1 MIRLSFYRGLFVA
14 AITAATVS
22 EMADAVRVDIDD
34 MLEDDDDLLMPQT
47 DIGLDNTA
55 NLVSDVDSNTNATA
69 STAADADSE
78 FITNLFNKAKGGISG
93 LMTRAGNLFRSKKA
107 PAKVAQAQ
115 AKTNNKAKKAIVK
128 NKKVANKK
136 NKQQAKQKKEL

>member
-34 MLEDDDDLLMPQT
+34 LLEDDDDLLMPQT
-47 DIGLDNTA
+47 DNGLDNTA
-55 NLVSDVDSNTNATA
+55 NIVSDVDSNTNANA

-93 LMTRAGNLFRSKKA
+93 LMTRAGNWMRGKKA
-107 PAKVAQAQ
+107 PAKVAQ
-115 AKTNNKAKKAIVK
+115 
-128 NKKVANKK
+128 
-136 NKQQAKQKKEL
+136 

>member
-22 EMADAVRVDIDD
+22 EMAEAVKVDVDD
-34 MLEDDDDLLMPQT
+34 VFEDDDLLMPQT

-55 NLVSDVDSNTNATA
+55 NLISDSNAT
-69 STAADADSE
+69 TAADADSE
-78 FITNLFNKAKGGISG
+78 FITDLFNKAKGGISG
-93 LMTRAGNLFRSKKA
+93 LMTRAGSMFKGKKGG
-107 PAKVAQAQ
+107 KVAQAQ

-136 NKQQAKQKKEL
+136 AKQTAKQKKGL

>member
-1 MIRLSFYRGLFVA
+1 MA

-34 MLEDDDDLLMPQT
+34 ILEDDDDLLMPQT

-55 NLVSDVDSNTNATA
+55 NLVSDVDSNTNANA

-78 FITNLFNKAKGGISG
+78 FITDLFNKAKGGISG
-93 LMTRAGNLFRSKKA
+93 LMTRAGNMFKSKKGGQ
-107 PAKVAQAQ
+107 VAQAQ
-115 AKTNNKAKKAIVK
+115 
-128 NKKVANKK
+128 
-136 NKQQAKQKKEL
+136 

>member
-22 EMADAVRVDIDD
+22 EMAEAVKVDVDD
-34 MLEDDDDLLMPQT
+34 IFEDDDLLMPQT

-55 NLVSDVDSNTNATA
+55 NLISDVDSNTTAT
-69 STAADADSE
+69 TAADADSE
-78 FITNLFNKAKGGISG
+78 FITDLFNKAKGGISG
-93 LMTRAGNLFRSKKA
+93 LMTRAGSMFKGKSGG
-107 PAKVAQAQ
+107 KVAQAQ
-115 AKTNNKAKKAIVK
+115 AKTNTKAKKAIVK

-136 NKQQAKQKKEL
+136 AKQTAKQKKDL